1 MRKVVCISM
10 MLLFLAT
17 IITAVAELHVHPG
30 SSGHHI
36 IMALLFVAA
45 TLTHV
50 WINRKP
56 FTRYFMGSANNKNK
70 RSA

>member
-1 MRKVVCISM
+1 MRRVVCIIM
-10 MLLFLAT
+10 VVLFLAT

-36 IMALLFVAA
+36 ITAILFIAA

-50 WINRKP
+50 VINRKL
-56 FTRYFMGSANNKNK
+56 FTRYLLGSARKVE
-70 RSA
+70 